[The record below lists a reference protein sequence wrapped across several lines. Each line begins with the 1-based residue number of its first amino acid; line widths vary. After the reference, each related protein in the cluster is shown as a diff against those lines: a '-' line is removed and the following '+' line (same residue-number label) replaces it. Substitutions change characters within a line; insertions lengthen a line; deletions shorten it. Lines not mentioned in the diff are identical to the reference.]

1 MNEDLF
7 ATAEAEVGAAISRAV
22 TLAGGDA
29 ERALEELLAWAGAAG
44 PERQRLV
51 FQATRRR
58 VGAMPTPALDA
69 VVAESI
75 AEIGDDAARC
85 QQLIAEAT
93 DPLEQPTT
101 RDRIER
107 ELVAAAREALAAWVE
122 DEAWRWREGRG

>member
-1 MNEDLF
+1 M
-7 ATAEAEVGAAISRAV
+7 A
-22 TLAGGDA
+22 
-29 ERALEELLAWAGAAG
+29 
-44 PERQRLV
+44 
-51 FQATRRR
+51 
-58 VGAMPTPALDA
+58 
-69 VVAESI
+69 
-75 AEIGDDAARC
+75 AARC